1 MHHLR
6 VPGWTPI
13 LVTKSFEIGK
23 CCILYPTLFGEG
35 ISGSHERQ
43 SPTQRQFFSFCWR
56 VPFIKEKKK
65 WVGQWY
71 QNKSWSVEAPIPLA
85 IWSFDLDPCRYR
97 WEIHW
102 SVFQSLDWF
111 KGNVTGKPWKTLY
124 FMGKPMVSGSD
135 FPANPLISIDPMLPS
150 CSHSVGSWLDL
161 SREAL
166 PLETVAIHLK
176 NEWLNHVNTTKWG
189 RCHPMGCPKRI
200 GEFPMNNRDGEPTS
214 VQLIYKYVYIYM
226 YIIIYI

>member
-1 MHHLR
+1 M
-6 VPGWTPI
+6 
-13 LVTKSFEIGK
+13 
-23 CCILYPTLFGEG
+23 LYPVSNSFRRGHFRESWTAITNTKTVLFILLKGPLHKGE
-35 ISGSHERQ
+35 
-43 SPTQRQFFSFCWR
+43 
-56 VPFIKEKKK
+56 KK

-124 FMGKPMVSGSD
+124 FMVSGSD

-189 RCHPMGCPKRI
+189 GVTQWVVQKEL
-200 GEFPMNNRDGEPTS
+200 GSFPWTIEMVNRHLFS
-214 VQLIYKYVYIYM
+214 
-226 YIIIYI
+226 